1 MQIFSC
7 VVQGETF
14 LTIQYL
20 TKDEKD
26 KKKVVSASK
35 LLFTGLDNAGKTTII
50 YGLQREFSKIA
61 FLKPTRGAQRRIF
74 EFMGKE
80 IAEWDLG
87 GQVSYRISYLK
98 NPGKYFDDTEIAIY
112 VIDVQNRV
120 RLPEAISYLKDVV
133 ATFKKL
139 EIAPPIYVFLHK
151 YDPALRR
158 NALNEMKNLEV
169 EIKDKIKQ
177 TIDYKQIF
185 YYNTSIY
192 ELSSII
198 KAISEILLSLYSKSE
213 LIEKTIVEFGKKTY
227 SDGIVLLDDNSLII
241 GSYYKDEETK
251 NLLSAST
258 PYFLTLND
266 SFIFTE
272 VQPSRQE
279 EENHMI
285 VQRFGRNF
293 LFKQLTL
300 KEGIN
305 PYYILMLKQDTN
317 INKDDINSFSNL
329 LKEILYS

>member
-1 MQIFSC
+1 
-7 VVQGETF
+7 
-14 LTIQYL
+14 LAIQFL

-50 YGLQREFSKIA
+50 YGIQREFSKIA

-74 EFMGKE
+74 EFMGRE

-87 GQVSYRISYLK
+87 GQISYRISYLK

-112 VIDVQNRV
+112 VIDIQNKV

-133 ATFKKL
+133 EQFKTL
-139 EIAPPIYVFLHK
+139 EIAPPIYIFLHK

-169 EIKDKIKQ
+169 EIKEKVKRNVE
-177 TIDYKQIF
+177 YKQIF

-192 ELSSII
+192 DLPSII
-198 KAISEILLSLYSKSE
+198 KAMSEILLSLYSKSE
-213 LIEKTIVEFGKKTY
+213 LIEKTIIEFGKKTY

-266 SFIFTE
+266 SFVFTE
-272 VQPSRQE
+272 VQPSRKE
-279 EENHMI
+279 EENHMV

-293 LFKQLTL
+293 LFKQLSL

-305 PYYILMLKQDTN
+305 PYYILMLKQDTH
-317 INKDDINSFSNL
+317 INNEDIACFSNL